1 MTVQSDVWAYQL
13 GGMGGPNGTT
23 IPAAPAGDFL
33 RNTRSGIAYLN
44 AQVTRVEAAAQRIET
59 KLDTILAALDNLP
72 STIAQNLP
80 ITIEGASGEYLLS
93 LMQQLQNNVNRE
105 ITMVNGNIIQV
116 TNNQTTT
123 LLDAINAN

>member
-1 MTVQSDVWAYQL
+1 MPVIRNTGTGKYYSWTEFSVTEISLNRANALRAASANVAHSDVTQAQFDHVVAL
-13 GGMGGPNGTT
+13 TDEKK
-23 IPAAPAGDFL
+23 AGL
-33 RNTRSGIAYLN
+33 YSGIA
-44 AQVTRVEAAAQRIET
+44 AQ
-59 KLDTILAALDNLP
+59 
-72 STIAQNLP
+72 LP

-116 TNNQTTT
+116 TNNQTVT